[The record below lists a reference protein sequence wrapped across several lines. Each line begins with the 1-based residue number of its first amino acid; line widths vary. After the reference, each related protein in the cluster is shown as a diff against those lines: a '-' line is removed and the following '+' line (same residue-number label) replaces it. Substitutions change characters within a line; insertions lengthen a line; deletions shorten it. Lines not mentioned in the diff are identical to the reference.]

1 MEISFAHE
9 ASQRTLKQR
18 NLLALICVVLGILVV
33 VMFTAASTRDR
44 EVVLQPIL
52 PSQMT
57 LSSAALTPEYLEAVT
72 RDTAQLALNRSP
84 ETLQYWLDSIVA
96 ISAPEARGAL
106 KAKLLRIVADQEGSQ
121 VTQFVTI
128 NWIRTDPENLTSQVG
143 GVLHTIVGSKD
154 VRREHKIFE
163 FHWTYTGVSLRLK
176 GFGVVV
182 KKEGANQ

>member
-1 MEISFAHE
+1 MELSLAHE

-18 NLLALICVVLGILVV
+18 NLLALVCIVLGILVV

-44 EVVLQPIL
+44 EIVLQPIL
-52 PSQMT
+52 PSEMT
-57 LSSAALTPEYLEAVT
+57 LSSKAVSREYLEAVT

-84 ETLQYWLDSIVA
+84 ETLQYWLDGIIA
-96 ISAPEARGAL
+96 ISATESRGPL
-106 KAKLLRIVADQEGSQ
+106 KAQLMRIMEEQQGSQ
-121 VTQFVTI
+121 ITQFVTI
-128 NWIRTDPENLTSQVG
+128 DWIRTNPDNLTSQVG

-182 KKEGANQ
+182 KKEGDQS

>member
-1 MEISFAHE
+1 
-9 ASQRTLKQR
+9 
-18 NLLALICVVLGILVV
+18 
-33 VMFTAASTRDR
+33 
-44 EVVLQPIL
+44 
-52 PSQMT
+52 
-57 LSSAALTPEYLEAVT
+57 VT

-84 ETLQYWLDSIVA
+84 ETLQYWLDGIVA

-106 KAKLLRIVADQEGSQ
+106 KAKLLRIVAEQEGSQ

-182 KKEGANQ
+182 KKEGAKQ